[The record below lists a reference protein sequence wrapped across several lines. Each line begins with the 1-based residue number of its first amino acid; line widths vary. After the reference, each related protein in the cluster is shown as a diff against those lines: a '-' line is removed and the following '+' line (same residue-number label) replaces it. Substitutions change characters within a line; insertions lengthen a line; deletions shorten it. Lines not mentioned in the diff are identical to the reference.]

1 MIKHALRALLLLSV
15 LFSLPSTMRAQNVEG
30 EGAKHAEGIGK
41 KQYDKMAA
49 KKAKKEKKEVAK
61 EEKRLLREHRKHQDK
76 ATQKR
81 MKRNERNAFRNGN
94 GQPREP
100 FLRRLF
106 GHKH

>member
-1 MIKHALRALLLLSV
+1 MIKWTLRALLMMGFLFTLPTMV
-15 LFSLPSTMRAQNVEG
+15 LAQEAEG
-30 EGAKHAEGIGK
+30 GGEKHAEGIGK
-41 KQYDKMAA
+41 KDYDKMAA

-61 EEKRLLREHRKHQDK
+61 EEKRLLRQHRKHQDK

-81 MKRNERNAFRNGN
+81 MKRNQRNAFRNGN
-94 GQPREP
+94 GQPNEP